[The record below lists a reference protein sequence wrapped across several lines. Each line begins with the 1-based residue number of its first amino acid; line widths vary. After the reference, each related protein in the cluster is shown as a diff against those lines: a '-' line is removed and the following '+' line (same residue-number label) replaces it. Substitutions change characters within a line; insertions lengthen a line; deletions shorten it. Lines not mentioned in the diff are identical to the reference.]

1 MNITTDPNL
10 WAICALV
17 FLLGLLIGV
26 FLTAGGRRKWK
37 TRYNSEVERRRKSS
51 KRRTPSASKHWAE
64 REKEWRERDS
74 LRAAA
79 VKDPPRRPAD
89 REVTLGALALD
100 LREIGDAVHRV
111 AEAHQQVQPPLAL
124 GGIGVVDRHM
134 VEEVVDRRSAA
145 TRAPPSRR

>member
-1 MNITTDPNL
+1 MNITSDPNL

-37 TRYNSEVERRRKSS
+37 ARYRDETERREAVERTHEEHVR
-51 KRRTPSASKHWAE
+51 AAEE

-79 VKDPPRRPAD
+79 IKDPTEPGDGEIRP
-89 REVTLGALALD
+89 V
-100 LREIGDAVHRV
+100 
-111 AEAHQQVQPPLAL
+111 
-124 GGIGVVDRHM
+124 
-134 VEEVVDRRSAA
+134 
-145 TRAPPSRR
+145 